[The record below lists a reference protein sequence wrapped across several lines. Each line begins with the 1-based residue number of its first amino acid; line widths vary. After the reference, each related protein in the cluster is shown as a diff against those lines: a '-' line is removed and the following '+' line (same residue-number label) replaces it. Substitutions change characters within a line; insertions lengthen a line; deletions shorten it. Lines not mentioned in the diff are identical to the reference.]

1 MKEHKYYLYKKGE
14 DKEIIYLDY
23 DKLKGFEFNPKKKLK
38 KDTISVN
45 KMIIIKPSLIE
56 KILRK
61 KIKNKLNIYLKLIIK
76 HLEDESDDD
85 GETLREALN
94 DVTRYKS
101 IVEYKYK
108 KYLDKKY
115 YEILMKKIAVLEYEI
130 KLKLMKIFNQTY
142 EEQYEYEEEMTSRRR
157 R

>member
-1 MKEHKYYLYKKGE
+1 MKKQKYYLYKKGS

-23 DKLKGFEFNPKKKLK
+23 DRLKGFEFNPKKKLK

-45 KMIIIKPSLIE
+45 KMIIIKPSMIE

-61 KIKNKLNIYLKLIIK
+61 KIKNKLNLYLKLIIR
-76 HLEDESDDD
+76 HIENDDNDDD

-101 IVEYKYK
+101 IVQYKYM

-115 YEILMKKIAVLEYEI
+115 YEILMKKIAILEYEI
-130 KLKLMKIFNQTY
+130 KLKLMKLATY
-142 EEQYEYEEEMTSRRR
+142 EYQDEYEEELTSRRR

>member
-1 MKEHKYYLYKKGE
+1 MKKQKYCLYRKDNKKRVV
-14 DKEIIYLDY
+14 YLDY
-23 DKLKGFEFNPKKKLK
+23 NSLSGFEFNPKRKIK
-38 KDTISVN
+38 KDTILVN
-45 KMIIIKPSLIE
+45 KVIIIKSSMIE

-61 KIKNKLNIYLKLIIK
+61 KIKNKLNLYLKLIIK
-76 HLEDESDDD
+76 FIENDSDDD
-85 GETLREALN
+85 GESLREALN

-115 YEILMKKIAVLEYEI
+115 YNILKKKIEILEYELN
-130 KLKLMKIFNQTY
+130 LKLVNMSY
-142 EEQYEYEEEMTSRRR
+142 EYNENFEYEEEITSRRR

>member
-38 KDTISVN
+38 KDAISVN
-45 KMIIIKPSLIE
+45 KMIIIKPSMIE

-61 KIKNKLNIYLKLIIK
+61 KIKNKLNLYLKLIIK

>member
-1 MKEHKYYLYKKGE
+1 MKKQKYYLYKKGS

-23 DKLKGFEFNPKKKLK
+23 DRLKGFEFNPKKKLK

-45 KMIIIKPSLIE
+45 KMIIIKPSMIE

-61 KIKNKLNIYLKLIIK
+61 KIKNKLNLYLKLIIR
-76 HLEDESDDD
+76 HIENDDNDDD

-101 IVEYKYK
+101 IVQYK
-108 KYLDKKY
+108 
-115 YEILMKKIAVLEYEI
+115 
-130 KLKLMKIFNQTY
+130 
-142 EEQYEYEEEMTSRRR
+142 
-157 R
+157 